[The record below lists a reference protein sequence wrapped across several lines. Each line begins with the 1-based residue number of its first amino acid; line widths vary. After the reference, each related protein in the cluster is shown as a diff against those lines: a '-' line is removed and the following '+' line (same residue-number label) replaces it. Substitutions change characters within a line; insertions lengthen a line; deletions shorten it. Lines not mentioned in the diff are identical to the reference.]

1 MSWYTIAEAV
11 TLGPS
16 AEAWQGR
23 IDAEEVSSY
32 VDSRGR
38 VMVWITHTPSTR
50 ASAWHFEPEL
60 VPIWKDVA
68 SLRRE
73 VVDLRKRRARPSP
86 EYVAPLAL
94 RILKEPAPE
103 PVFEIE
109 PFAPEEPALEE
120 APPVESPYAAPLAL
134 RIVSQP
140 EAESAQE
147 PAAIL
152 KLVAHTWPGSDR
164 ELERRAE
171 LPKAFL
177 AKAKKGLRNGPRS
190 AGSWARLE
198 AFMRKAA

>member
-1 MSWYTIAEAV
+1 MSWYTLAEAV

-16 AEAWQGR
+16 AQTWQQR
-23 IDAEEVSSY
+23 IDAEEVDSY

-38 VMVWITHTPSTR
+38 RLMWITSELRPATT
-50 ASAWHFEPEL
+50 AWHLEPEL

-73 VVDLRKRRARPSP
+73 VLDLRKRRAEP
-86 EYVAPLAL
+86 EPEFVAPLAL
-94 RILKEPAPE
+94 KILKAEIPD
-103 PVFEIE
+103 PVFEWK
-109 PFAPEEPALEE
+109 
-120 APPVESPYAAPLAL
+120 APPPEIELEPVEPEYAAPLAL
-134 RIVSQP
+134 RIVTRP
-140 EAESAQE
+140 ATETRED

-152 KLVAHTWPGSDR
+152 ELVANSWTGSDR

-190 AGSWARLE
+190 AGSWTRLG
-198 AFMRKAA
+198 AFMRAA